1 MPSTLATAD
10 AVLKEDYKDEVRDQI
25 NQKTFITTQVEKN
38 TEDVTGRRALLALH
52 TRRSTGV
59 GARKEYGTLPSA
71 GNQGYQDI
79 FIPVRYNYGR
89 IELSGP
95 VIQAMDKDRGSFV
108 RAIKSETD
116 GVKRDTARDVNRQIW
131 GTADG
136 VIAQCGT
143 TTAATVVVLA
153 ATTTRTQMR
162 QLWNE
167 GGMLVDIG
175 TVASPQTIATARA
188 VTSFTNPPSPTITI
202 SGAAVTTTSSHYVFR
217 SGNGG
222 GPGTT
227 GLSSDSQSE
236 LTGLQFMIAA
246 TGTLFTLSPTTEPS
260 WASYVDSNS
269 GTLRIASEGLINKA
283 MMETELAGG
292 SQVDLLV
299 TSAGVSRALASSMQA
314 MRRNVDNVQLK
325 AGYSGIAWTSP
336 TEGMGQAKAKALCWD
351 RDCPEN
357 NLLGL
362 ATDHLVEF
370 ILNDWDWMDQDGA
383 VLSRVSGKDAYEAT
397 LFKYHEMATDQ
408 RSAHFR
414 VVDLI
419 EG

>member
-10 AVLKEDYKDEVRDQI
+10 AVLKEDYKDEIRDQI
-25 NQKTFITTQVEKN
+25 NQKTFITTQIEKN

-59 GARKEYGTLPSA
+59 GARKEYGTLPTA

-95 VIQAMDKDRGSFV
+95 VIKAMDKDRGSFT
-108 RAIKSETD
+108 RAVKSETD
-116 GVKRDTARDVNRQIW
+116 GIKRDTARDVNRQIW

-143 TTAATVVVLA
+143 TTAANAVVLA

-175 TVASPQTIATARA
+175 TVAAPTTIASARA
-188 VTSFTNPPSPTITI
+188 VTAFTNPPSPTITI
-202 SGAAVTTTSSHYVFR
+202 SGAV
-217 SGNGG
+217 
-222 GPGTT
+222 
-227 GLSSDSQSE
+227 
-236 LTGLQFMIAA
+236 
-246 TGTLFTLSPTTEPS
+246 LSPSTEPS

-299 TSAGVSRALASSMQA
+299 SSAGVSRAIASSMQA
-314 MRRNVDNVQLK
+314 LRRNVDNVQLK

-357 NLLGL
+357 NLFGL
-362 ATDHLVEF
+362 STDHLKEF

-383 VLSRVSGKDAYEAT
+383 VLSRVSGKDAYEGT
-397 LFKYHEMATDQ
+397 MFKYHETATDQ
-408 RSAHFR
+408 RSAHMR
-414 VVDLI
+414 VADLI